1 MRLLSLAAVA
11 AATLTLAAC
20 GNSEPVIEGPPEI
33 TPLGPLGADVTPI
46 AYRLDLKIVPTES
59 RFGGTVE
66 IDVDLA
72 KPKKIIYLHALDLN
86 VLSVSVKPEGGRAV
100 RAELEKASD
109 RGVAR
114 LTLDRAIDK
123 GKATITLKYDD
134 ELGDKPDTVW
144 AAEEANYRY
153 VATQFQ
159 PMGARKAF
167 PSFDEPRFKTPYEI
181 TLTVPDSYVAVSNA
195 AMVDEASLGGGLKRV
210 RFAPTQPLPTYLVSF
225 AVGPYDIV
233 DFAAI
238 PANAVRKDP
247 IPLRGLTVKG
257 KGERIKYALGQTAP
271 MIQYLEEY
279 FGVPYPYGKLDLIA
293 PPNFAAG
300 GMENPGLIVYA
311 ERGILLDE
319 SSSAAQQARFFNLHA
334 HELAHQWFG
343 DLVTP
348 KWWDDTWLNE
358 SFATWMAAKTAAAV
372 MPGRAY
378 ERANIRDAIKVMDI
392 DSLDTAR
399 AIRQP
404 IKSDDDI
411 FNAFDGLTYQKGA
424 AVLGMFEGFAGEDA
438 FREGVRLHIKKFAH
452 GVATSKDFL
461 DSLAAGTQRPELVA
475 AFESFLTQPGVPFLQ
490 TSIACDRSV
499 GKGEFK
505 QSAFTPAGVN
515 APRRNWKIPV
525 CLRNMAKNEP
535 QQCALIA
542 SQAAEVAMVGV
553 CPNPALQMNAGG
565 RGYYR
570 FDVGAKGWPA
580 LLATSANMTAGEQ
593 LAVLD
598 SARSAF
604 VAGGL
609 DAKTYFDVLAKFALA
624 EAPDVAGMTGD
635 LYAELRDK
643 LVAPAQLPAF
653 EAKLRAVY
661 APFKAPTSLAAPAGE
676 TALQAERRV
685 AIVKALSQTGRDP
698 ALLVALQAKGE
709 TALKDGPSAVEAN
722 LLPLALWAVAHA
734 TGADGVKR
742 IQDAVDSSSDAEFR
756 GRAINAVAG
765 ARGQDAIN
773 RIGNWMVNDTLRTR
787 ERTDLIR
794 AMFEDADNRG
804 PMWTWMRGSLQPLMN
819 KMTAS
824 GRTNLIRV
832 TGDFCD
838 AVYRVS
844 VEETFKPR
852 IGEMPGSP
860 RALANALE
868 RMNRCLSLKV
878 TKGDEVAQALGGPAP
893 RGQRKRARGRR

>member
-1 MRLLSLAAVA
+1 MRLLSLAAMA
-11 AATLTLAAC
+11 AAALTLAAC
-20 GNSEPVIEGPPEI
+20 GDSEPVIEGPPEI
-33 TPLGPLGADVTPI
+33 TPMGPLGPDVTPL
-46 AYRLDLKIVPTES
+46 AYRLDLKIIPSES
-59 RFGGTVE
+59 RFGGQVQ

-72 KPKKIIYLHALDLN
+72 KPKKIIYFHARDLN
-86 VLSVSVKPEGGRAV
+86 VTAVTVKPESGRAI
-100 RAELEKASD
+100 RATLEKASET
-109 RGVAR
+109 GVAR

-123 GKATITLKYDD
+123 GKATITVQYDD
-134 ELGDKPDTVW
+134 DLGDKPDTVW
-144 AAEEANYRY
+144 VAEEANLRY

-159 PMGARKAF
+159 PLGARKAF
-167 PSFDEPRFKTPYEI
+167 PSFDEPRFKTPFEV
-181 TLTVPDSYVAVSNA
+181 TLTVPENNVAVSNA
-195 AMVDEASLGGGLKRV
+195 AMVDETSLGGGLKRV
-210 RFAPTQPLPTYLVSF
+210 RFAPTQPLPTYLVAF
-225 AVGPYDIV
+225 AVGPYDVV
-233 DFAAI
+233 DFEAI
-238 PANAVRKDP
+238 PPNDVRKEP

-257 KGERIKYALGQTAP
+257 KGERIKYALTHTAP
-271 MIQYLEEY
+271 MIQYLETY

-300 GMENPGLIVYA
+300 GMENAGLIVYA

-319 SSSAAQQARFFNLHA
+319 TSSAAQQARFFNLHA

-348 KWWDDTWLNE
+348 KWWDDIWLNE

-378 ERANIRDAIKVMDI
+378 ERANIRDAIRVMDV

-424 AVLGMFEGFAGEDA
+424 AVLSMFEGFAGEDA
-438 FREGVRLHIKKFAH
+438 FREGVRVHIKKFAH
-452 GVATSKDFL
+452 GVATAKDFL
-461 DSLAAGTQRPELVA
+461 ESLATGTQRPELVA

-505 QSAFTPAGVN
+505 QGAFSPAGVA
-515 APRRNWKIPV
+515 APKRNWKIPV

-535 QQCALIA
+535 QQCALIS
-542 SQAAEVAMVGV
+542 SQAAEVALIGV

-570 FDVGAKGWPA
+570 FDVGPQGWPA
-580 LLATSANMTAGEQ
+580 LLAAAGNMTPGEQ
-593 LAVLD
+593 LSVLD
-598 SARSAF
+598 SARAAF

-624 EAPDVAGMTGD
+624 EAPDVAGLTGD

-643 LVAPAQLPAF
+643 LVAPQQMPAF
-653 EAKLRAVY
+653 ETKLRAIY
-661 APFKAPTSLAAPAGE
+661 APSKLAAALTAPPGE
-676 TALQAERRV
+676 TVLQAERRV
-685 AIVKALSQTGRDP
+685 AILKAMSQTARDP
-698 ALLVALQAKGE
+698 AVLAALKAKGE
-709 TALKDGPSAVEAN
+709 AVLKDGPAAVEPN
-722 LLPLALWAVAHA
+722 LLPLALWALANANGVE
-734 TGADGVKR
+734 GVKQ
-742 IQDAVDSSSDAEFR
+742 IQAAVEASTDAEFR
-756 GRAINAVAG
+756 GRAIAAVAG
-765 ARGQDAIN
+765 ARGADAVS
-773 RIGNWMVNDTLRTR
+773 RIGNWMLNDTLRTR
-787 ERTDLIR
+787 ERADLIR
-794 AMFEDADNRG
+794 ALYEDPDNRG
-804 PMWTWMRGSLQPLMN
+804 PVWTWMRGSLQPLMN

-838 AVYRVS
+838 AVNRIS

-852 IGEMPGSP
+852 IGEMPGAP
-860 RALANALE
+860 RVLANALE
-868 RMNRCLSLKV
+868 RMNRCMSLKV
-878 TKGDEVAQALGGPAP
+878 TKGDEVAQALGAPAP
-893 RGQRKRARGRR
+893 RGQRRRGRR